1 MAISR
6 MATDII
12 FQVGERVL
20 TRQPKTKR
28 KANTVVVFAGLILT
42 VIVSGLTWLME
53 SNLDWLPE
61 AAPQIVAWAGML
73 LTGIKVNFTP
83 NGVTESTLKE
93 LSDEVNNLVDEQEG
107 DQDRPRVPEPVAPS
121 VSPSTGST
129 AATGAHSIAN
139 ELDDIAKRL
148 A

>member
-1 MAISR
+1 MAISK

-12 FQVGERVL
+12 FQIGERVIE
-20 TRQPKTKR
+20 RQPKTQR

-42 VIVSGLTWLME
+42 IIVSGLTWLME
-53 SNLDWLPE
+53 YNVDWLPE
-61 AAPQIVAWAGML
+61 FSPQVVAWAGMF
-73 LTGIKVNFTP
+73 LTGIKVNFTK
-83 NGVTESTLKE
+83 NGVTESTLQE

-107 DQDRPRVPEPVAPS
+107 DQDRPRVPEPVAPG
-121 VSPSTGST
+121 VSPSAGST

>member
-12 FQVGERVL
+12 FQVGERVI

-53 SNLDWLPE
+53 YNVDWLPDFS
-61 AAPQIVAWAGML
+61 AQVVAWAGMF
-73 LTGIKVNFTP
+73 LTGIKVNYTK
-83 NGVTESTLKE
+83 NGVTESTLKD

>member
-1 MAISR
+1 

-12 FQVGERVL
+12 FQIGERVIE
-20 TRQPKTKR
+20 RQPKTKR

-42 VIVSGLTWLME
+42 IIVSGLTWLME
-53 SNLDWLPE
+53 YNVDWLPE
-61 AAPQIVAWAGML
+61 FSPQVVAWAGMF
-73 LTGIKVNFTP
+73 LTGIKVNFTK
-83 NGVTESTLKE
+83 NGVTESTLQE
-93 LSDEVNNLVDEQEG
+93 LSDEVNNLVDEQDG

>member
-20 TRQPKTKR
+20 TRQPKTKK

-42 VIVSGLTWLME
+42 IIVSGLTWLME
-53 SNLDWLPE
+53 YNVDWLPDFS
-61 AAPQIVAWAGML
+61 AQVVAWAGMF
-73 LTGIKVNFTP
+73 LTGIKVNYTK

>member
-42 VIVSGLTWLME
+42 IIVSGLTWLME
-53 SNLDWLPE
+53 YNVDWLPDFS
-61 AAPQIVAWAGML
+61 AQVVAWAGMF
-73 LTGIKVNFTP
+73 LTGIKVNYTK
-83 NGVTESTLKE
+83 NGVTESTLEE
-93 LSDEVNNLVDEQEG
+93 LSNEVNNLVDEQEG

>member
-53 SNLDWLPE
+53 YNVDWLPDFSSQ
-61 AAPQIVAWAGML
+61 AVAWAGML
-73 LTGIKVNFTP
+73 LTGIKVNYTK
-83 NGVTESTLKE
+83 NGVTESTLKD

>member
-28 KANTVVVFAGLILT
+28 KANTVVVFVGLILT

-53 SNLDWLPE
+53 SNLDWVPE
-61 AAPQIVAWAGML
+61 AAPQIAAWAGML

>member
-1 MAISR
+1 

-12 FQVGERVL
+12 FQIGERVIE
-20 TRQPKTKR
+20 RQPKTKR

-42 VIVSGLTWLME
+42 IIVSGLTWLME
-53 SNLDWLPE
+53 YNVDWLPE
-61 AAPQIVAWAGML
+61 FSPQVVAWAGMF
-73 LTGIKVNFTP
+73 LTGIKVNFTK
-83 NGVTESTLKE
+83 NGVTESTLQE
-93 LSDEVNNLVDEQEG
+93 LSNEVNNLVDEQEG
-107 DQDRPRVPEPVAPS
+107 DQDRPRIPEPAAPS

>member
-12 FQVGERVL
+12 FQIGERVIE
-20 TRQPKTKR
+20 RQPKTKR
-28 KANTVVVFAGLILT
+28 KANTVVVFAGMILT
-42 VIVSGLTWLME
+42 IIVSGLTWLME
-53 SNLDWLPE
+53 YNVDWLPE
-61 AAPQIVAWAGML
+61 FSSQVVAWAGMF
-73 LTGIKVNFTP
+73 LTGIKVNFTK
-83 NGVTESTLKE
+83 NGVTESTLQE